1 MRDRWGAPTS
11 SAGKFIVEMD
21 EGGWMHTYH
30 AAVYEAPN
38 GQRIQFRTS
47 GTPPAPRKHIKKV
60 LPRRPLSFLAH
71 THARAWRPSRPAL
84 APLAVRS
91 LTASRVRAP
100 CAAVNTASTIN
111 TFRVVEEQQAVNQQH
126 AAF

>member
-1 MRDRWGAPTS
+1 MCRWGAPTS

-47 GTPPAPRKHIKKV
+47 GARPPD
-60 LPRRPLSFLAH
+60 
-71 THARAWRPSRPAL
+71 
-84 APLAVRS
+84 
-91 LTASRVRAP
+91 ASRGN
-100 CAAVNTASTIN
+100 AVYASSSRQN
-111 TFRVVEEQQAVNQQH
+111 ARSH
-126 AAF
+126 A

>member
-1 MRDRWGAPTS
+1 MPCSCRLSDRWGAPTS

-47 GTPPAPRKHIKKV
+47 GARLLHSP
-60 LPRRPLSFLAH
+60 LPKP
-71 THARAWRPSRPAL
+71 
-84 APLAVRS
+84 
-91 LTASRVRAP
+91 
-100 CAAVNTASTIN
+100 
-111 TFRVVEEQQAVNQQH
+111 
-126 AAF
+126 